1 MGLHNVS
8 KPGIQRRLTEVLRR
22 STHWQVPAVMTIF
35 AVLAAAFGTAGM
47 DILKYDRLAII
58 DGEYWRL
65 LSGHFSHLG
74 PEHLLLN
81 LAGLV
86 LVWLLVGRQYTTPQ
100 WTFVTAFSL
109 VIITLGFWYADPN
122 LIWYVGLSGLLHGLL
137 IAGAIGG
144 IGTQTVESTIIIV
157 AVAGKLIY
165 EQLVGPLPGSEA
177 TAGGAVIIN
186 AHLYGAIGGAVAA
199 AILWRRVEP
208 ATSI

>member
-8 KPGIQRRLTEVLRR
+8 ERGSPGRSAEFLRVAGY
-22 STHWQVPAVMTIF
+22 WLVPAVITAIALVI
-35 AVLAAAFGTAGM
+35 AVFGTAG
-47 DILKYDRLAII
+47 IELLKYDRLAII

-86 LVWLLVGRQYTTPQ
+86 LVWLLVGRQYTTGQ
-100 WTFVTAFSL
+100 WLIVTAFSL
-109 VIITLGFWYADPN
+109 AVITLGFWYLDPN

-137 IAGAIGG
+137 IAGAIRG
-144 IGTQTVESTIIIV
+144 IKTQPVESIIIIV

-165 EQLVGPLPGSEA
+165 EQLIGPLPGSEA
-177 TAGGAVIIN
+177 TAGGAVITN
-186 AHLYGAIGGAVAA
+186 AHLYGAFGGAMIA

>member
-8 KPGIQRRLTEVLRR
+8 ERGSPGRSAEFLRVAGY
-22 STHWQVPAVMTIF
+22 WLVPAVITAF
-35 AVLAAAFGTAGM
+35 ALVIAVFGTAG
-47 DILKYDRLAII
+47 IELLKYDRLAII

-86 LVWLLVGRQYTTPQ
+86 LVWLLVGRQYTTGQ
-100 WTFVTAFSL
+100 WFIVTAFSL
-109 VIITLGFWYADPN
+109 AVITLGFWYLDPN

-137 IAGAIGG
+137 IAGAIRG
-144 IGTQTVESTIIIV
+144 IKTQPVESIIIIA

-165 EQLVGPLPGSEA
+165 EQLIGPLPGSEA
-177 TAGGAVIIN
+177 TAGGAVITN
-186 AHLYGAIGGAVAA
+186 AHLYGAVGGAMIAA
-199 AILWRRVEP
+199 LLWRRVIS
-208 ATSI
+208 AASI